1 MQTTLRIDDELYREA
16 KSCAAREG
24 VTLTKFLEEA
34 LKLRL
39 QKPHPRAPYDFRVYQ
54 SNTPFPVSNEDLKRI
69 DQEEQEKYD
78 WEKLRQSNISPAHV
92 TAHS

>member
-39 QKPHPRAPYDFRVYQ
+39 QKPQSRTPYHFRVYE
-54 SNTPFPVSNEDLKRI
+54 SETPFPFRNEDLKRI
-69 DQEEQEKYD
+69 DQEEQERYD
-78 WEKLRQSNISPAHV
+78 LEKLRQSSRA
-92 TAHS
+92 TAHATANS